1 MRPAETGPHQW
12 SGAMLA
18 VLAVALAA
26 CASAND
32 AVTTHSLPLAT
43 SIASSTDTDE
53 GPGLLSESR
62 RTDVRAIAIGPSE
75 LVAVGNDPRRPDVNE
90 AAVWVSSD
98 GSEWSRVDSDPSFI
112 DSSMTDVVWF
122 PPQSRYVAVGN
133 HVSEG
138 AIWLSPDGR
147 SWNRVALFAFSNPP
161 GGIEIDAI
169 VVTAVRELRAIG
181 REWLSEG
188 EAIPAEWTSRDGL
201 SWERLDLGDGR

>member
-1 MRPAETGPHQW
+1 
-12 SGAMLA
+12 
-18 VLAVALAA
+18 
-26 CASAND
+26 
-32 AVTTHSLPLAT
+32 
-43 SIASSTDTDE
+43 
-53 GPGLLSESR
+53 
-62 RTDVRAIAIGPSE
+62 
-75 LVAVGNDPRRPDVNE
+75 
-90 AAVWVSSD
+90 
-98 GSEWSRVDSDPSFI
+98 
-112 DSSMTDVVWF
+112 MTDVVWF

-147 SWNRVALFAFSNPP
+147 SWSRVALFAFSNPP

-169 VVTAVRELRAIG
+169 VVTAVPELRAIG